1 MEPIVTLYE
10 REPVSPDTLPL
21 SLATL
26 YGGGL
31 SIPAHIQQDRPYV
44 VANFVE
50 TIDGVVSYNA
60 PGQTGGG
67 VISGDNKQ
75 DQMVMG
81 LLRACADAVIFGS
94 SSLREDAGHV
104 RIPSFIS
111 PQFAVEYEAM
121 RRQLG
126 KHEQYPISVIMTA
139 SGRIDLN
146 EPTFHTPGLRT
157 VIATTQHG
165 YDVLHTQTIPSST
178 NVQVIETQGNE
189 HGIAPESVL
198 QLLAHEY
205 NVEIAL
211 YEGGPTLLASFFA
224 ARCIDELFLT
234 FAPQIA
240 GHSRE
245 TQRLSLVEGHAFS
258 PQDAPWATLVSV
270 KKANNHL
277 LLRYSFVDESR

>member
-10 REPVSPDTLPL
+10 REPVSPDTLPPPL
-21 SLATL
+21 STL

-31 SIPAHIQQDRPYV
+31 FIPISEERPYV

-50 TIDGVVSYNA
+50 TIDGVVSYNT

-81 LLRACADAVIFGS
+81 LLRAYADAVIFGS

-104 RIPSFIS
+104 RISSFIA
-111 PQFAVEYEAM
+111 PQFADDYKAL
-121 RRQLG
+121 RQQLG
-126 KHEQYPISVIMTA
+126 KHEQYPISVIMTS
-139 SGRIDLN
+139 SGDVDLN
-146 EPTFHTPGLRT
+146 EPTFHTPSLRV

-165 YDVLHTQTIPSST
+165 YEALQEQTIPSST
-178 NVQVIETQGNE
+178 DIRVIETQDDE
-189 HGIAPESVL
+189 HSIPPESVL
-198 QLLAHEY
+198 QLLARDY
-205 NVEIAL
+205 DVKIAL

-224 ARCIDELFLT
+224 AHCIDELFLT

-240 GHSRE
+240 GHSRD
-245 TQRLSLVEGHAFS
+245 TQHLSLVEGHAFT
-258 PQDAPWATLVSV
+258 PQIAPWATLVSV
-270 KKANNHL
+270 KRANNHL
-277 LLRYSFVDESR
+277 LLRYNFVGESR

>member
-10 REPVSPDTLPL
+10 RESVSSDTLP
-21 SLATL
+21 STLATL

-31 SIPAHIQQDRPYV
+31 YIPAQVQSERPYII
-44 VANFVE
+44 ANFVE

-81 LLRACADAVIFGS
+81 LLRAYADAVIFGS

-104 RIPSFIS
+104 RIPSFIA
-111 PQFAVEYEAM
+111 PPFAVDYEAM

-126 KHEQYPISVIMTA
+126 KREQYPISVIMTA
-139 SGRIDLN
+139 SGRVDLN

-157 VIATTQHG
+157 IIATTQHG
-165 YDVLHTQTIPSST
+165 YGILKSQHVPEGTE
-178 NVQVIETQGNE
+178 VRVIETQDNE
-189 HGIAPESVL
+189 HSIPPESVL
-198 QLLAHEY
+198 HLLAHDY
-205 NVEIAL
+205 DLKIAL
-211 YEGGPTLLASFFA
+211 YEGGPTLLASFLA
-224 ARCIDELFLT
+224 AHSIDELFVT

-240 GHSRE
+240 GHSRD
-245 TQRLSLVEGHAFS
+245 TQRLSLVEGYAFS
-258 PQDAPWATLVSV
+258 PENAPWATLLSV
-270 KKANNHL
+270 KQAYNHL
-277 LLRYSFVDESR
+277 LLRYKFADRSR